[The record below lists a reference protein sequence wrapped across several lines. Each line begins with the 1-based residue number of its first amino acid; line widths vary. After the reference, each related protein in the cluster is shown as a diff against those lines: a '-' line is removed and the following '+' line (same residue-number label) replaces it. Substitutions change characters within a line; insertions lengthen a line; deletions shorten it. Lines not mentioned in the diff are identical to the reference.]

1 MFLYNNNIRNFSY
14 RVFKSLES
22 WKKDTN
28 MEKNPKNN
36 KNRKKQ
42 QEQKER
48 IHKNET
54 VEPLGGK
61 SRE

>member
-14 RVFKSLES
+14 RFFKSLES
-22 WKKDTN
+22 WKDTN

>member
-14 RVFKSLES
+14 RFFKSLES

-42 QEQKER
+42 EQKEG

>member
-1 MFLYNNNIRNFSY
+1 
-14 RVFKSLES
+14 
-22 WKKDTN
+22 